1 MLLHTPPI
9 VNMHHD
15 EMRRYTGRPP
25 SLLDARSSRHLPESA
40 HAPNQRRSR
49 KNSYRHPRVCRT
61 AVSGQ
66 GGGPHPPLPDSAWR
80 RWDVRRGGLVLSEQG
95 AHGTRTAQPDTT
107 DTEG

>member
-1 MLLHTPPI
+1 MSCWDLDRAREFAPACKMLLHTPPI

-66 GGGPHPPLPDSAWR
+66 GGGPHQPRPDR
-80 RWDVRRGGLVLSEQG
+80 
-95 AHGTRTAQPDTT
+95 P
-107 DTEG
+107 